1 MLAYLT
7 RRQPAE
13 ACDVYAEL
21 SAHCRKHGIAQEM
34 LWATPLCGRA
44 MVEIG
49 DVTQGLELL
58 TQGLEAHISTRSM
71 LLRPYFF
78 ILHAGALL
86 RAGKLDAAEHALE
99 ESRVVAEDTSQHAY
113 DAEHRRLLGV
123 VHTAR
128 GELDRAMRHYEEAL
142 SIARSQN
149 ARWLELRAARGYAS
163 LLIEA
168 QRPDEARQALQVCD
182 WFTEGRATLDF
193 VYADALRK
201 TL

>member
-1 MLAYLT
+1 
-7 RRQPAE
+7 
-13 ACDVYAEL
+13 VYAEL
-21 SAHCRKHGIAQEM
+21 SALCRKHRIAQEL

-49 DVTQGLELL
+49 DVTRGLELL
-58 TQGLEAHISTRSM
+58 ARGLEAHIATRTT
-71 LLRPYFF
+71 LLRPFYF

-86 RAGKLDAAEHALE
+86 RAGRLDAAEAALV
-99 ESRVVAEDTSQHAY
+99 ESRAVAEATSQHAY
-113 DAEHRRLLGV
+113 DAEHRRLLAV

-128 GELDRAMRHYEEAL
+128 GDVDRAAIHYEESL

-149 ARWLELRAARGYAS
+149 ARWFELRAARGYAS

-168 QRPDEARQALQVCD
+168 QRPDEARHALTVCD
-182 WFTEGRATLDF
+182 WFTEGHETLDL